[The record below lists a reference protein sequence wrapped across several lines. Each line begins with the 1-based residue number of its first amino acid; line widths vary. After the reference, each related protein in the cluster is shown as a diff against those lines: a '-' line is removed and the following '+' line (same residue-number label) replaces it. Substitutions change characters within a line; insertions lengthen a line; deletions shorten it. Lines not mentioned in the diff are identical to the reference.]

1 MFDVNPG
8 QDQKPDIIGNEAEAL
23 VSGWDVPTDELV
35 PVFNLKRSAGPA
47 QASDDLAVEKS
58 QIS

>member
-1 MFDVNPG
+1 MFDVDPG
-8 QDQKPDIIGNEAEAL
+8 QDQKTDIVGNEAEMF
-23 VSGWDVPTDELV
+23 VPGRDIPTDESV
-35 PVFNLKRSAGPA
+35 PFFNLKSSTGPA